1 MESDP
6 ELLAFLQ
13 QQLQWH
19 QQQDAILALIEQKL
33 LELKQI
39 AEYRKNTDVLYIQLQ
54 FLISKTEEL
63 KSEVFQLEQQLAQIP
78 IN

>member
-39 AEYRKNTDVLYIQLQ
+39 AEYRKNTDVPYIQLQ